1 MGLNDDGVVTLE
13 EFLYA
18 LEGAGVHIGHEIN
31 RARVDVGEEEAARLL
46 SYFDRDGQG
55 VLRYNEFMRLLQGT
69 IEIAQP
75 SVPMWRGST
84 EDPRGGTRVNESR
97 GTQDNAALSGTG
109 LIREAIGVGHGGRNE
124 DMQRI
129 QAAFQHWDQNR
140 DGKISEAEILQVF
153 QQLDPR
159 ITGKAVRKMLAH
171 ADTDGDG
178 AINYQEFIAWL
189 FR

>member
-1 MGLNDDGVVTLE
+1 MGGLVHQLREALFERRSSMSKMFKSVDLNDDGVVTLE

-18 LEGAGVHIGHEIN
+18 LEGAGVHIGHEID

-75 SVPMWRGST
+75 SVPMWRGSA
-84 EDPRGGTRVNESR
+84 EDPRGGH
-97 GTQDNAALSGTG
+97 GGAQDKVSMSGTG

-124 DMQRI
+124 DMQR
-129 QAAFQHWDQNR
+129 
-140 DGKISEAEILQVF
+140 
-153 QQLDPR
+153 
-159 ITGKAVRKMLAH
+159 
-171 ADTDGDG
+171 
-178 AINYQEFIAWL
+178 
-189 FR
+189 